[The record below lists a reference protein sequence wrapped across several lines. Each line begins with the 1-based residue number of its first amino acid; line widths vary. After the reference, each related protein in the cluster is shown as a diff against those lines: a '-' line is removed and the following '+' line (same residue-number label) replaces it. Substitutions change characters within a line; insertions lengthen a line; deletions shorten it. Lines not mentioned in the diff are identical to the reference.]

1 MLSQA
6 TKVRNHCFTSNICTS
21 ELIWKHTTEWLDS
34 RIIQSAQSGLLL
46 LVNQTDVSELYHW
59 HAHKLSAWRPL
70 TNLSERSSHPPPPPV
85 KCPWSS
91 SPSQIELPAHTH
103 LRRVT
108 SSAFLGTVN
117 KQSALFALDGNWV
130 VYGLGFQPLALQKQT
145 DKQTNRWQIS
155 TIGCG
160 VYRPE
165 RLQAVMAG
173 WCFRRWLAHV
183 CHLEHPVRKTP
194 LWVLSFFLSFLHS
207 PFLIVTISYQ
217 WFLICV
223 YL

>member
-145 DKQTNRWQIS
+145 DKQTGGKYRQSAAEFIVLSGCRLWWQADASGADSPTFVTLSIPS
-155 TIGCG
+155 GKHHC
-160 VYRPE
+160 E
-165 RLQAVMAG
+165 
-173 WCFRRWLAHV
+173 F
-183 CHLEHPVRKTP
+183 
-194 LWVLSFFLSFLHS
+194 VLSFFLSYTHPS
-207 PFLIVTISYQ
+207 
-217 WFLICV
+217 
-223 YL
+223 